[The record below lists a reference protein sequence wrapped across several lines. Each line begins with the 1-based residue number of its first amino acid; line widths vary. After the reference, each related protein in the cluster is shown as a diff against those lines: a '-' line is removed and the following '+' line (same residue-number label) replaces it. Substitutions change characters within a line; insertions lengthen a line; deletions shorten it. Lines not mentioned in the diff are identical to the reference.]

1 MRNWEVELCHGCE
14 SAWLRGLCPQK
25 SRRSGGQLAVD
36 ELRDEVESL
45 NHVLASIKEVWP
57 CLVIF
62 LDTEDL

>member
-1 MRNWEVELCHGCE
+1 MRNWEVELCHGYE